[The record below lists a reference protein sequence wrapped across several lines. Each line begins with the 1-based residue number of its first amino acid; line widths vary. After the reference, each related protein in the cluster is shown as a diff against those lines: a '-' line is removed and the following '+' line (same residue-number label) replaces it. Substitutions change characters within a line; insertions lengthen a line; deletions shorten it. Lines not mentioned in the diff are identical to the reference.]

1 MVDIKR
7 IMFGYDDKR
16 LADSVRQMIL
26 SGQAEIPQK
35 LFEVDI
41 PKKGTEKL
49 RRSLQS
55 SELWELHGDTVY
67 NVFGVAFQGIASW
80 GVGLTVRLAGRDYR
94 FKVLHLDRFGKRMVY
109 LLPAAQIS
117 NLSVLPQIDLS
128 HDEGK
133 LILQMAEDLSKSTGC
148 QEYFM
153 VIKNPVAGTIAQ
165 QAADWRKQP
174 YEERELLALLSQ
186 NHILWEAAVT
196 ALDAQLHSFKKLWH
210 SPQGITNFVL
220 PGGDAEAGA

>member
-1 MVDIKR
+1 
-7 IMFGYDDKR
+7 MFGYDDKR

-94 FKVLHLDRFGKRMVY
+94 FKVLHLDRFGKRIPIWPV
-109 LLPAAQIS
+109 
-117 NLSVLPQIDLS
+117 
-128 HDEGK
+128 DEK
-133 LILQMAEDLSKSTGC
+133 HFKT
-148 QEYFM
+148 Y
-153 VIKNPVAGTIAQ
+153 VNVA
-165 QAADWRKQP
+165 
-174 YEERELLALLSQ
+174 
-186 NHILWEAAVT
+186 V
-196 ALDAQLHSFKKLWH
+196 
-210 SPQGITNFVL
+210 SPQFFGWIFSLGSKVAITCPDEVVDQMKQKTEEL
-220 PGGDAEAGA
+220 CRIYRPDGE